1 MYGRYVI
8 LDRDIW
14 VKGKGLPKAGVC
26 LFREGE
32 EVLAESTNGAQ
43 WYLRTFYKGKEIKVA
58 TIL

>member
-8 LDRDIW
+8 LNRDIW
-14 VKGKGLPKAGVC
+14 VKGVC